1 MYNWGIILTLG
12 FEIIYIAIQAGRGE
26 LSHYNQT
33 TPFFAIMYVFMALA
47 ATIATLWTG
56 WIGLR
61 FFTEEFPQLP
71 DYYLWAIRLGI
82 ILFVIFSLEGFVMGS
97 RLSHTIGGSDGG
109 SGLPFL
115 NWSFKYGDPRV
126 AHFIGMHALRFFL
139 PVLSF
144 YIISSVRITIFGGI
158 IYGLFCRLRLIGGSS
173 GQSLLGS
180 YFC

>member
-1 MYNWGIILTLG
+1 
-12 FEIIYIAIQAGRGE
+12 
-26 LSHYNQT
+26 
-33 TPFFAIMYVFMALA
+33 MYVFMALA

-115 NWSFKYGDPRV
+115 NWSVKYGDPRV
-126 AHFIGMHALRFFL
+126 AHFIGMHALQIL

-144 YIISSVRITIFGGI
+144 YVIKNVRITIFGGI
-158 IYGLFCRLRLIGGSS
+158 IYGLLAGYVLWVALQ
-173 GQSLLGS
+173 GQSLFRL
-180 YFC
+180 FTVNKF